1 MTLKSKPYEEVQ
13 VLLVEDSPD
22 DAELTM
28 RSLSSLKL
36 ENEFV
41 WVKDGVEAMDFLMGE
56 GKYSSRNKSNKPKL
70 ILLDLK
76 LPKLSGIEVLERIKN
91 DEQLRTIPVVAITSS
106 QEDSDL
112 EACYDLGVNSFV
124 TKPIDYKDFIEAT
137 QKVSLYW
144 LLVNKTT

>member
-13 VLLVEDSPD
+13 VLLVEDSSD

-56 GKYSSRNKSNKPKL
+56 GKYTSRSKSNKPKL

-76 LPKLSGIEVLERIKN
+76 LPRLSGIEVLERIKN
-91 DEQLRTIPVVAITSS
+91 DEQLKTIPVVAITSS

-112 EACYDLGVNSFV
+112 QACYDLGVNSFV
-124 TKPIDYKDFIEAT
+124 TKPISYKDFIDAT

-144 LLVNKTT
+144 LLINKTT